1 MDELEWISKKKMDER
16 MKNMGGMGMQKKI
29 TVYST
34 PTCPFCTMA
43 KQYLKGKGVQFSDID
58 VAKDKNAALEMVKK
72 SGQMGVPV
80 LDIGG
85 KIIVGFDRA
94 KIDSA
99 LI

>member
-1 MDELEWISKKKMDER
+1 MDELEKIR
-16 MKNMGGMGMQKKI
+16 QKKLQELLKAQGALAKGNVV
-29 TVYST
+29 VYST

-99 LI
+99 LVA